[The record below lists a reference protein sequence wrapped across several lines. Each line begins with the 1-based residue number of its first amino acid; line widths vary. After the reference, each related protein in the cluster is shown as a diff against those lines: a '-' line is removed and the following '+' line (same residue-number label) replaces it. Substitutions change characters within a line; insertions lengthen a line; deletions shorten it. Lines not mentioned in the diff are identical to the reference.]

1 VAYWTKKFGV
11 TKAQLEAAV
20 AKVGVSAKAVA
31 EELGKADA

>member
-1 VAYWTKKFGV
+1 V